1 MASSSSTTYSSS
13 SLVNENLMS
22 SLGKR
27 KLDVNEISSWSVNTV
42 CSWLTEIGM
51 DDYIPL
57 FHKEKIDGDILLEL
71 TDEYLQDIGVKIG
84 FHRMKFLKKLS
95 NITSTPVMENTISTT
110 VTEIPVCPASTSS
123 SVNSM
128 ENISSTSAIV
138 ATTSS
143 VANTAPISTLAH
155 TVPVA
160 TVAGTP
166 HIATNT
172 IATTVPIATTVDN
185 TNTSVIVRANGSTAN
200 TAIILSPAAPNHHLI
215 PLSPLPLPPLEPPN
229 QPENH
234 IFINHKALKQRGW
247 YFFKD
252 IEAIERIY
260 ISGKLTTEGKKFS
273 SKSWRKEKKLNPNN
287 MIENIDYFDGWENA
301 KNGFDSIYK
310 HENTYKIMP
319 IKGKHIE
326 ILPVSRLDITD
337 KSYEYYSF

>member
-1 MASSSSTTYSSS
+1 MASSSSTAYSSS

-27 KLDVNEISSWSVNTV
+27 KLNVNEISSWPVNTV

-71 TDEYLQDIGVKIG
+71 TDEYLQEIGVKIG

-110 VTEIPVCPASTSS
+110 ATEIPVCPASTAS
-123 SVNSM
+123 SVNLM

-138 ATTSS
+138 ATT
-143 VANTAPISTLAH
+143 APNTAPISPA
-155 TVPVA
+155 A
-160 TVAGTP
+160 TVATY
-166 HIATNT
+166 A
-172 IATTVPIATTVDN
+172 PISTTVDT
-185 TNTSVIVRANGSTAN
+185 TNTSVIVRTNGSTAN
-200 TAIILSPAAPNHHLI
+200 TAIILSPAAPNHHQI
-215 PLSPLPLPPLEPPN
+215 PLSPPLEPPN
-229 QPENH
+229 QLENH

-260 ISGKLTTEGKKFS
+260 ISGKLTTEGKRFS

-310 HENTYKIMP
+310 HENRYKIMP
-319 IKGKHIE
+319 IQGKHIE
-326 ILPVSRLDITD
+326 ILPISRLDITD
-337 KSYEYYSF
+337 KSDEYYSF